1 MKKTWKKL
9 LTVGCAISLLTAMPG
24 MTVLA
29 DEMQNATVVSSA
41 DDVIEIVNATEISD
55 TEQLFSDESAEDVPQ
70 ESSEEVEAV
79 DIEGVDDPGDV
90 AATAGDEKYTVGDG
104 VTATFDEA
112 TGAVEFYSDGGTLW
126 ADWTDKAGIDKDHI
140 VSINVASGTVYLPAD
155 SSGYDEW
162 DYFVFGGLNYLE
174 DLDLSGFDASNVTNM
189 SYMFRNCHNL
199 TSLNLSGFNSSS
211 VTDMSYMF
219 SGCRNLTN
227 LKLSGLVTSNV
238 TDMRCMFEDCYSLTN
253 LDLSNFNTSKV
264 KYMQLMF
271 RNCNSLAELDLSSF
285 NTSNVKYM
293 YYMFSGCH
301 DLIELDLSN
310 FNTSNVTDMEKL
322 FEDCES
328 LVNLDMSNFDTSKV
342 NYYSGI
348 FSNCGSLSFLNTPKK
363 NSIPIELPIAMYDE
377 TGNVYTELPDLSKS
391 ITLTKNFI
399 RSITDCTV
407 YLGTQSYTYDGK
419 AKKPTVTVKHDTITL
434 SQGTDYTV
442 TYTNNT
448 DAGTATVKIKGIGN
462 YKDEKS
468 VSFKINKVAPN
479 LTFAASAV
487 TKKTTDA
494 AFTNTLT
501 KTTDGTV
508 TFKSSDA
515 KIAAVN
521 STSGLVSIKG
531 AGTVTI
537 TATASEGKNYKA
549 GSASYSLAVKAPA
562 PTATPT
568 PKPTA
573 TPTPKPTATPTPK
586 PTAKPASASTSKPT
600 ISGFSDVQDPKH
612 AYYKAIYWAADAGI
626 TKGYPDGTFG
636 INRSCTRG
644 EMMMFLWRYAGKPAA
659 KTVSKSPFKDVPKT
673 HTFYKAIL
681 WGSQKGITKGYSD
694 GTFGV
699 DRNVSRGECMMF
711 LWRLRGKPAPTAVSK
726 SPFTDVPKNH
736 VFYNAILWGAQ
747 KKITTGYTSGEKK
760 GTFGINEN
768 CTRGQIVT
776 FLYRAK

>member
-29 DEMQNATVVSSA
+29 DEMQNVTDVSSA
-41 DDVIEIVNATEISD
+41 DDVIEIIDAAEISD
-55 TEQLFSDESAEDVPQ
+55 TELLFSDESAEDVLQ

-79 DIEGVDDPGDV
+79 FIEGVDDPGDV
-90 AATAGDEKYTVGDG
+90 AAAAGAETYTVGDG
-104 VTATFDEA
+104 VTATFDAA

-126 ADWTDKAGIDKDHI
+126 ADWTDKARIDKENI
-140 VSINVASGTVYLPAD
+140 VSIKVASGTVYLPAD

-162 DYFVFGGLNYLE
+162 DYLLFGGLNNLE
-174 DLDLSGFDASNVTNM
+174 DLDLSGFDASNVTDM
-189 SYMFRNCHNL
+189 TYMFKDCQNL
-199 TSLNLSGFNSSS
+199 TNLDLRGVDSSN

-227 LKLSGLVTSNV
+227 LKLSGFATSNV
-238 TDMRCMFEDCYSLTN
+238 TDMRCMFEECYSLTN
-253 LDLSNFNTSKV
+253 LDLSSFNTSNV

-301 DLIELDLSN
+301 DLTELDLSS
-310 FNTSNVTDMEKL
+310 FNTSNVTDMDKL

-328 LVNLDMSNFDTSKV
+328 LANLDMSNFDTSKV
-342 NYYSGI
+342 NYYSGV

-377 TGNVYTELPDLSKS
+377 AGNVYTELPDLSES
-391 ITLTKNFI
+391 ITLTRYF
-399 RSITDCTV
+399 SISHCTV
-407 YLGTQSYTYDGK
+407 YLGTQSYTYDGRE
-419 AKKPTVTVKHDTITL
+419 KKPTVTVKHDTITL

-468 VSFKINKVAPN
+468 VSFTIKKAAPN
-479 LTFAASAV
+479 LVFAASAV

-508 TFKSSDA
+508 TFKSSDTNVA
-515 KIAAVN
+515 TVN
-521 STSGLVSIKG
+521 SASGLVTIKG
-531 AGTVTI
+531 AGTATI
-537 TATASEGKNYKA
+537 TATSSKGKNYTA
-549 GSASYSLAVKAPA
+549 GSATYSLTIEAP
-562 PTATPT
+562 TPT
-568 PKPTA
+568 PTV
-573 TPTPKPTATPTPK
+573 
-586 PTAKPASASTSKPT
+586 
-600 ISGFSDVQDPKH
+600 SGFSDVQDPNH

-636 INRSCTRG
+636 INKPCTRG
-644 EMMMFLWRYAGKPAA
+644 EMMMFLWRYAGKHAPKA
-659 KTVSKSPFKDVPKT
+659 VSKSPFKDVPKN
-673 HTFYKAIL
+673 HTFYNAIL
-681 WGSQKGITKGYSD
+681 WGSQKGITKGYPD
-694 GTFGV
+694 GTFGIN
-699 DRNVSRGECMMF
+699 RNVSRGECMMF
-711 LWRLRGKPAPTAVSK
+711 LWRLKGKPAPKEAAK
-726 SPFTDVPKNH
+726 SPFTDVPKTH
-736 VFYNAILWGAQ
+736 VFYNAILWGSQ
-747 KKITTGYTSGEKK
+747 NKITTGYTSGLKK
-760 GTFGINEN
+760 GTFGIDEN

-776 FLYRAK
+776 FLYRAR